1 MVTTIRPVRGRRAEG
16 VVSPGEGPQ
25 RSPSEG
31 PIAFVW
37 HPSFDDPEALEAII
51 GTPIEGPEP
60 GPGQPVG
67 PLDSDQEAG
76 LFLRMNALKCRAE
89 QIRGRIDPEFPDA
102 TEEDRVAGLLGE
114 ARRLEHRIILAN
126 RPLLS
131 AIARRHARPS
141 RDIHELI
148 AEGAVPLIMAVEKF
162 DVSRGFKFST
172 YATWAITH
180 QLNRSLGKDLTHL
193 SRFRTGKEEVVEA
206 LADDRAGEADHETSR
221 EQLREVVL
229 RLLGDLED
237 RERQIVVDRFGLDG
251 DSERSLRA
259 IGKRLGV
266 SGERVRQIERSA
278 RRKLLRA
285 ARRER
290 LDLLF
295 C

>member
-16 VVSPGEGPQ
+16 VVSPGEGFK

-31 PIAFVW
+31 PIAFVG
-37 HPSFDDPEALEAII
+37 HPSFDDPETLEAII
-51 GTPIEGPEP
+51 ETPIEGQ
-60 GPGQPVG
+60 GQEQHDG
-67 PLDSDQEAG
+67 PLDSELEAA

-89 QIRGRIDPEFPDA
+89 QIRSRIDPEVPDA
-102 TEEDRVAGLLGE
+102 MEEARVAGLLGE
-114 ARRLEHRIILAN
+114 SRRVEHRIILAN

-141 RDIHELI
+141 RDLHELI
-148 AEGAVPLIMAVEKF
+148 AEGAVPLILAVEKF

-193 SRFRTGKEEVVEA
+193 SRFRTGKEEVVES
-206 LADDRAGEADHETSR
+206 LADDRTSEVDHETSR

-237 RERQIVVDRFGLDG
+237 RERQILVDRFGLDG
-251 DSERSLRA
+251 NSERSLRA
-259 IGKRLGV
+259 IGMRLGV

-278 RRKLLRA
+278 RRKMLRA